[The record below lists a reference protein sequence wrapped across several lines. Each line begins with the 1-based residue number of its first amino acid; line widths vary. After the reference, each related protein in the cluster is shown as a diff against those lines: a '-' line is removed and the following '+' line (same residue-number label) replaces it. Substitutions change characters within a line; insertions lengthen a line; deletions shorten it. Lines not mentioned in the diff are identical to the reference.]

1 MHTFRPLYTT
11 LDIARTGKVVVKRD
25 NCDELLAIKS
35 GQFEYDELL
44 QKADK
49 LMSDM
54 EMAFVCSLL
63 QDIPNTIAIIIDT
76 LINVCDTLYGV

>member
-25 NCDELLAIKS
+25 NRDELLAIKS
-35 GQFEYDELL
+35 GQFEYDESL

-49 LMSDM
+49 LMSDV
-54 EMAFVCSLL
+54 EMAFVRSLL

-76 LINVCDTLYGV
+76 LINVCDTLYGA